1 MGLRKRG
8 LPAFAGRI
16 WVPVAA
22 TLLISIATPI
32 VQAAESD
39 DDDAALSLADKT
51 EDKAEKS
58 ADWHVYVEGA
68 LRESSRQGAGLA
80 LHGQRLSL
88 DARYD
93 ATIAPSLR
101 AVFADRIDMFRS
113 DASVPGASGNQSV
126 STLKEAYLSWQA
138 APDRIADLG
147 RINVRNG
154 VGVGYNPTDFFRAGA
169 VRSVVSLDPS
179 SLRENRL
186 GSAML
191 RGQALWEGGSVTG
204 IFSPKLASQP
214 SGAPF
219 SPDWGATNN
228 RDRWQMA
235 LGQKVTENLSPQW
248 LLSGG
253 AGLPT
258 QLGFNLSA
266 LVNDATVVYVEWSG
280 GRSPS
285 LLTQAAVNP
294 FTLPAALRRGDDS
307 AFRSRLASGL
317 TYTTTSNITFTAEYE
332 YNGAGLAQSD
342 WNALARSPL
351 AYAAYRAYAA
361 TLQDP
366 PTRQALFLY
375 ALWQDVGIRHLDLT
389 AFMRYDVEDHSRLQW
404 LEARYH
410 WPKVDLALQAQLNSG
425 TPFSNYG
432 ALPERRAWQ
441 TVLRYYF

>member
-1 MGLRKRG
+1 VLI
-8 LPAFAGRI
+8 LAAGT
-16 WVPVAA
+16 A
-22 TLLISIATPI
+22 
-32 VQAAESD
+32 QAADAD
-39 DDDAALSLADKT
+39 DAAALSLADKT

-68 LRESSRQGAGLA
+68 VRESSRQGQGLA
-80 LHGQRLSL
+80 LHGRRLSL

-101 AVFADRIDMFRS
+101 AVFADRVDMFRS
-113 DASVPGASGNQSV
+113 DGAALGTSGNQNV

-138 APDRIADLG
+138 APDRIADIG

-169 VRSVVSLDPS
+169 VRSVVSLDPA

-191 RGQALWEGGSVTG
+191 RGQALWEGGSITG

-228 RDRWQMA
+228 RDRWHLA
-235 LGQKVTENLSPQW
+235 LSQKVTDSLSPQW

-253 AGLPT
+253 AGQSP

-266 LVNDATVVYVEWSG
+266 LANDATVAYLEWSG

-285 LLTQAAVNP
+285 LLTQATINP
-294 FTLPAALRRGDDS
+294 FTLPAALRRGDDG

-317 TYTTTSNITFTAEYE
+317 TYTTSNNITLTAEYE

-342 WNALARSPL
+342 WTTLARSPL

-361 TLQDP
+361 NVQDP
-366 PTRQALFLY
+366 PTRQTLFLY
-375 ALWQDVGIRHLDLT
+375 ALWQDFAIRHLDLT
-389 AFMRYDVEDHSRLQW
+389 AFTRIDVEDHSRLQW

-432 ALPERRAWQ
+432 ALPERRVWQ
-441 TVLRYYF
+441 AVLRYYF